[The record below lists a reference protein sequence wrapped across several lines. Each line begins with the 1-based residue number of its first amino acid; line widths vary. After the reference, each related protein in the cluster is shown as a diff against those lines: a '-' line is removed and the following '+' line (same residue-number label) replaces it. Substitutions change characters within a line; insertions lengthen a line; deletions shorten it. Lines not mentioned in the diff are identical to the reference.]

1 MFPWVLSD
9 YTSEKLDL
17 NDPKSFRDLSKPIG
31 ALTEERLQR
40 LKQRCQEMKASTTS
54 FSNSSHE
61 NNELTSGPM
70 FLYGSHY
77 STPAFVLFYL
87 VRMYPEWQLCLQNGR
102 FDHPNRLFYSIADT
116 WKNCLSI
123 DSDVKELI
131 PEFYD
136 TNGFVERTYNEELI
150 SGKIKSELG
159 SFLRN
164 NLELDLGL
172 RQDGVRVNHVV
183 LPRWANNN
191 SAEFILKMREALE
204 SSYVSEN
211 LHLWIDLIFGYK
223 QRGEEALKADNLFYY
238 LCYEGAVDL
247 DVIKDYSERKSLELQ
262 IQEFG
267 QIPSQLFTNA
277 HLAKSKVDLMIE
289 PNLLSGDS
297 RTESDS
303 DLETRKNLAKF
314 GSLAKKWKNK
324 SDAKKQSNLKKCEL
338 FFIYNTKRDNFSTIT
353 ELAGK

>member
-1 MFPWVLSD
+1 VFPWVLSD
-9 YTSEKLDL
+9 YTSETLDL
-17 NDPKSFRDLSKPIG
+17 NNPKSFRDLSKPIG
-31 ALTEERLQR
+31 ALTEERIQR
-40 LKQRCQEMKASTTS
+40 LRQRCHEMQASTTS
-54 FSNSSHE
+54 FSSSSTN
-61 NNELTSGPM
+61 NNETTSGPM

-116 WKNCLSI
+116 WKNCLTI

-136 TNGFVERTYNEELI
+136 TNSSLERNFSDDLLN
-150 SGKIKSELG
+150 GKKGAELG

-183 LPRWANNN
+183 LPRWSNN
-191 SAEFILKMREALE
+191 SCTEFILKMREALE

-211 LHLWIDLIFGYK
+211 LHKWIDLIFGYK
-223 QRGEEALKADNLFYY
+223 QRGDEALKSDNLFYY

-247 DVIKDYSERKSLELQ
+247 DTIKDYSERKSLEMQ

-277 HLAKSKVDLMIE
+277 HLPKCKVDLMIE

-303 DLETRKNLAKF
+303 DLETRKSIAKIENI
-314 GSLAKKWKNK
+314 AKKWKNK
-324 SDAKKQSNLKKCEL
+324 SDTKKEQNLRKSKFLQCVL
-338 FFIYNTKRDNFSTIT
+338 IKFPKIT
-353 ELAGK
+353 